1 MYSDIKKD
9 EILEGKD
16 NLQTRG
22 QEKPGNGDIESTAC
36 ECECECCVK
45 SSKPKLTFASNKNHR
60 FYYQTRSKK
69 QDHN

>member
-16 NLQTRG
+16 NLQTIG
-22 QEKPGNGDIESTAC
+22 QEKPSDENTESEVCDCT
-36 ECECECCVK
+36 CCRR
-45 SSKPKLTFASNKNHR
+45 SAKPKLTFASNKNHR

-69 QDHN
+69 QDHK